1 MSNIENESRAQFEE
15 FFKANVAQLVRC
27 GAIEQAKFIETQRE
41 MWMMVWE
48 ASRETLVI
56 SLPKSRGDNGE
67 RANGDQSL
75 LSALMANQ
83 LAIDECRAAIESQGV
98 KCK

>member
-1 MSNIENESRAQFEE
+1 VSNIENESRAQFEAWHRE
-15 FFKANVAQLVRC
+15 QVTRLRDHGELG
-27 GAIEQAKFIETQRE
+27 GAKK
-41 MWMMVWE
+41 WE
-48 ASRETLVI
+48 DLKWICEAAWQASRQALVI
-56 SLPKSRGDNGE
+56 ELPQSRGDTGE

-83 LAIDECRAAIESQGV
+83 LAIDECRSAIESQGV